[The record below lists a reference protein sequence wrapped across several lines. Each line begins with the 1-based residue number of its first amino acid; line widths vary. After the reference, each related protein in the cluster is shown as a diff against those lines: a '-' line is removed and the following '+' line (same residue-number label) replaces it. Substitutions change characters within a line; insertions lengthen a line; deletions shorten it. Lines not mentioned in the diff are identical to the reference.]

1 MDDVIFEI
9 LKTAVVL
16 AVVLITRYAIP
27 WLRLQVD
34 NTKYKWL
41 LQWTELAVKSAEQ
54 TIFGTD
60 TSNADRK
67 AIVTEFLKKQL
78 IDKKISLSEE
88 QLDTLIEAAVYTLNQ
103 EQAQYILP
111 ELISDVSTENE

>member
-1 MDDVIFEI
+1 MNDIIFEI
-9 LKTAVVL
+9 LKAAVVL
-16 AVVLITRYAIP
+16 VLVLVTRYAVP
-27 WLRLQVD
+27 WLKLQAD

-41 LQWTELAVKSAEQ
+41 LQWTELAVKAAEQ

-78 IDKKISLSEE
+78 IEKNISLSEE

-103 EQAQYILP
+103 EQTQYILP
-111 ELISDVSTENE
+111 EVISDTPIESE